1 MSIFIIV
8 TLSLICILCIFLFVM
23 QRKQLRQMLDVL
35 VAAKNGENKKIF
47 IKDNGVVLKISF
59 EINELIY
66 SHNQELSR
74 QKRLE
79 QANKELLTSL
89 SHDVRTP
96 LTSLLGYL
104 DALEIDIVDDGE
116 KEEYI
121 KIARKKAYD
130 LKRLIDTLFDW
141 FKIDSKELKLI
152 MQDTD
157 ICELTKEIVIDWL
170 PTLEQKEITPE
181 IEIPDEEW
189 IIELDL
195 SAYKRM
201 VSNLIQNAVEHSSC
215 SHLKVAAK
223 QNNGIISIIVKD
235 NGIGIGKDKLPQVF
249 ERLYKG
255 DTSRSRQSSG
265 LGLSIV
271 KELAKMHGGRV
282 TAQSNIGEYTEFTIE
297 LPMFKR

>member
-1 MSIFIIV
+1 
-8 TLSLICILCIFLFVM
+8 M
-23 QRKQLRQMLDVL
+23 QRKQLRQILDVL

-47 IKDNGVVLKISF
+47 IKDNGVVSKISF

-104 DALEIDIVDDGE
+104 DALESGIVDDGE

-215 SHLKVAAK
+215 SHLKVAVK

-282 TAQSNIGEYTEFTIE
+282 TVQSNIGEYTEFTIE

>member
-47 IKDNGVVLKISF
+47 IKDNGVVSKISF

-104 DALEIDIVDDGE
+104 DALESDIVDDGE

-189 IIELDL
+189 ILELDT

-271 KELAKMHGGRV
+271 KELAKIHGGRV

>member
-23 QRKQLRQMLDVL
+23 QRKQLRQILDVL

-104 DALEIDIVDDGE
+104 DALESDIVDDGE

-215 SHLKVAAK
+215 SRLEIAAK
-223 QNNGIISIIVKD
+223 QNDSIISIIVKD

-282 TAQSNIGEYTEFTIE
+282 TVQSNIGEYTEFTIE

>member
-47 IKDNGVVLKISF
+47 IKDNGVVSKISF

-189 IIELDL
+189 ILELDT

>member
-23 QRKQLRQMLDVL
+23 QRKQLRRMLDVL

-47 IKDNGVVLKISF
+47 IKDNGVVSKISF

-104 DALEIDIVDDGE
+104 DALESDIVDDGE

-189 IIELDL
+189 ILELDT

-255 DTSRSRQSSG
+255 DTSRSRQGSG

-271 KELAKMHGGRV
+271 KELAKIHGGRV

>member
-23 QRKQLRQMLDVL
+23 QRKQLRQILDVL

-47 IKDNGVVLKISF
+47 IKDNGVVSKISF

-104 DALEIDIVDDGE
+104 DALESGIVDDGE

>member
-47 IKDNGVVLKISF
+47 IKDNGVVSKISF

-157 ICELTKEIVIDWL
+157 ICGLTKEIVIDWL

-189 IIELDL
+189 ILELDT

>member
-47 IKDNGVVLKISF
+47 IKDNGVVSKISF

-104 DALEIDIVDDGE
+104 DALESDIVDDGE

-189 IIELDL
+189 ILELDT

-201 VSNLIQNAVEHSSC
+201 VSSLIQNAVEHSSC

>member
-47 IKDNGVVLKISF
+47 IKDNGVVSKISF

-104 DALEIDIVDDGE
+104 DALESGIVDDGE

>member
-23 QRKQLRQMLDVL
+23 QRKQLRQILDVL

-47 IKDNGVVLKISF
+47 IKDNGVVSKISF

-104 DALEIDIVDDGE
+104 DALESGIVDDGE

-215 SHLKVAAK
+215 SRLEIAAK
-223 QNNGIISIIVKD
+223 QNDSIISIIVKD

-271 KELAKMHGGRV
+271 KELAKMHAGRV
-282 TAQSNIGEYTEFTIE
+282 TVQSNIGEYTEFTIE

>member
-23 QRKQLRQMLDVL
+23 QRKQLRQILDVL

-47 IKDNGVVLKISF
+47 IKDNGVVSKISF

-104 DALEIDIVDDGE
+104 DALESGIVDDGE

-215 SHLKVAAK
+215 SHLKVAVK

-282 TAQSNIGEYTEFTIE
+282 TVQSNIGEYTEFTIE

>member
-189 IIELDL
+189 ILELDT

>member
-104 DALEIDIVDDGE
+104 DALESGIVDDGE

-215 SHLKVAAK
+215 SHLKVAVK

>member
-23 QRKQLRQMLDVL
+23 QRKQLRQILDVL

-47 IKDNGVVLKISF
+47 IKDNGVVSKISF

-104 DALEIDIVDDGE
+104 DALESGIVDDGE

-282 TAQSNIGEYTEFTIE
+282 TVQSNIGEYTEFTIE

>member
-47 IKDNGVVLKISF
+47 IKDNGVVSKISF

-104 DALEIDIVDDGE
+104 DALESDIVDDGE

-189 IIELDL
+189 ILELDT

-255 DTSRSRQSSG
+255 DTSRSRQGSG

-271 KELAKMHGGRV
+271 KELAKIHGGRV

>member
-104 DALEIDIVDDGE
+104 DALESDIVDDGE

-215 SHLKVAAK
+215 SRLEIAAK
-223 QNNGIISIIVKD
+223 QNDSIISIIVKD

-282 TAQSNIGEYTEFTIE
+282 TVQSNIGEYTEFTIE

>member
-47 IKDNGVVLKISF
+47 IKDNGVVSKISF

-104 DALEIDIVDDGE
+104 DALESDIVDDGE

-152 MQDTD
+152 RQDTD

-189 IIELDL
+189 ILELDT

-201 VSNLIQNAVEHSSC
+201 VCNLIQNAVEHSSC

>member
-47 IKDNGVVLKISF
+47 IKDNGVVSKISF

>member
-23 QRKQLRQMLDVL
+23 QRKQLRQILDVL

-104 DALEIDIVDDGE
+104 DALESGIVDDGE

>member
-104 DALEIDIVDDGE
+104 DALESGIVDDGE

-215 SHLKVAAK
+215 SRLEIAAK
-223 QNNGIISIIVKD
+223 QNDSIISIIVKD

>member
-47 IKDNGVVLKISF
+47 IKDNGVVSKISF

-282 TAQSNIGEYTEFTIE
+282 TVQSNIGEYTEFTIE

>member
-47 IKDNGVVLKISF
+47 IKDNGVVSKISF

-74 QKRLE
+74 QKMLE

-104 DALEIDIVDDGE
+104 DALESDIVDDGE

-189 IIELDL
+189 ILELDT

>member
-47 IKDNGVVLKISF
+47 IKDNGVVSKLSF

-104 DALEIDIVDDGE
+104 DALESDIVDDGE

-189 IIELDL
+189 ILELDT

-282 TAQSNIGEYTEFTIE
+282 TVQSNIGEYTEFTIE

>member
-47 IKDNGVVLKISF
+47 IKDNGVVSKISF

-104 DALEIDIVDDGE
+104 DALESDIVDDGE

-189 IIELDL
+189 ILELDT

>member
-1 MSIFIIV
+1 
-8 TLSLICILCIFLFVM
+8 
-23 QRKQLRQMLDVL
+23 MLDVL

-104 DALEIDIVDDGE
+104 DALESGIVDDGE

>member
-23 QRKQLRQMLDVL
+23 QRKQLRQILDVL

-47 IKDNGVVLKISF
+47 IKDNGVVSKISF

-104 DALEIDIVDDGE
+104 DALESGIVDDGE

-215 SHLKVAAK
+215 SRLEIAAK
-223 QNNGIISIIVKD
+223 QNDSIISIIVKD

>member
-47 IKDNGVVLKISF
+47 IKDNGVVSKISF

-104 DALEIDIVDDGE
+104 DALESDIVDDGE

-141 FKIDSKELKLI
+141 FKIESKE
-152 MQDTD
+152 
-157 ICELTKEIVIDWL
+157 
-170 PTLEQKEITPE
+170 
-181 IEIPDEEW
+181 
-189 IIELDL
+189 
-195 SAYKRM
+195 
-201 VSNLIQNAVEHSSC
+201 
-215 SHLKVAAK
+215 
-223 QNNGIISIIVKD
+223 
-235 NGIGIGKDKLPQVF
+235 
-249 ERLYKG
+249 
-255 DTSRSRQSSG
+255 
-265 LGLSIV
+265 
-271 KELAKMHGGRV
+271 
-282 TAQSNIGEYTEFTIE
+282 
-297 LPMFKR
+297 